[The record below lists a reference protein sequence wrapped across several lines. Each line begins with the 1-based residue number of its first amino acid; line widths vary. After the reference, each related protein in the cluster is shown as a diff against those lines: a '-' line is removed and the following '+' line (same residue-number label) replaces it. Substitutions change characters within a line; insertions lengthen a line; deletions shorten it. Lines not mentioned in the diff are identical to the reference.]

1 MERSTEAKTRAE
13 QPAAPTPWAPANR
26 HNADMRGDLI
36 PLFPLQTVLLP
47 RAPLP
52 LHIFEDRYKE
62 MVRDVQLS
70 DSEFGVVL
78 AREGGLLNIG
88 CTARIDRIL
97 RQHED
102 GSLDLLAVGQRRF
115 QVMALNT
122 ERSYLR
128 AEVED
133 VDDVDF
139 NIPPE
144 DKLREAL
151 SLHAQYALA
160 TSDDAETPDADEPM
174 VSFALGAISPD
185 LEFRQLLLGTRSEAR
200 RVELVATHLAQL
212 IHRHELEQ
220 AMRTTAR
227 SNGHGKHWKG

>member
-1 MERSTEAKTRAE
+1 
-13 QPAAPTPWAPANR
+13 
-26 HNADMRGDLI
+26 MRGDLL

-62 MVRDVQLS
+62 MVRDVMRL

-97 RQHED
+97 RQFED
-102 GSLDLLAVGQRRF
+102 GRLDL
-115 QVMALNT
+115 MALGQQRFRVLSIDS

-133 VDDVDF
+133 MDDDDF
-139 NIPPE
+139 EPVPENRVSETLLLYAECARADGDDTEPPG
-144 DKLREAL
+144 
-151 SLHAQYALA
+151 S
-160 TSDDAETPDADEPM
+160 DEPLL
-174 VSFALGAISPD
+174 SFVLGAISPD
-185 LEFRQLLLGTRSEAR
+185 VEFRQLLLGTRSEAR
-200 RVELVATHLAQL
+200 RIELVAAHLAQL
-212 IHRHELEQ
+212 LRRREVER
-220 AMRTTAR
+220 AMRNTAR
-227 SNGHGKHWKG
+227 TNGHGKHWKG